1 MVRAMASVDP
11 APGAAL
17 ADRPSRARAWYDA
30 NERMILGVAGILLL
44 LIAWEVLVATGQLNP
59 QFSSSPSRVFKAGI
73 GYFGSGSGLED
84 IKVTALEFAIG
95 FSGAA
100 VIGLGL
106 GLLMGWYRRFE
117 AVIDPIFNFAYT
129 SPRPALFPLFVIW
142 FGIGIESKI
151 ALVFVS
157 TIFPVVIATAVGVKT
172 VDRSLLNVAWSF
184 NGSTGQVFRTIVLPS
199 SVPHIVSG
207 IRVGL
212 GHALTAVIFGEM
224 VVANMGIGYSMGV
237 AANNFDTDLVFCG
250 FILVGAFGVTVAE
263 LLRRVEKRLETWRPD
278 IHR

>member
-1 MVRAMASVDP
+1 MSKAAGLVH
-11 APGAAL
+11 PGLTEPSAFAL
-17 ADRPSRARAWYDA
+17 WCRA
-30 NERMILGVAGILLL
+30 NERLLLGALGVLILLAVWEGAVL
-44 LIAWEVLVATGQLNP
+44 LGLVNP
-59 QFSSSPSRVFKAGI
+59 TFSSSPSRVLRTGIAYFSTGGGLTDLAVTAKEFAWGFFTAVAAGI
-73 GYFGSGSGLED
+73 
-84 IKVTALEFAIG
+84 
-95 FSGAA
+95 
-100 VIGLGL
+100 VI
-106 GLLMGWYRRFE
+106 GLLMGWFRKLD
-117 AVIDPIFNFAYT
+117 ALIDPILMFAYT

-172 VDRSLLNVAWSF
+172 VDRSFLNVAWSF
-184 NGSTGQVFRTIVLPS
+184 RASTLQVFQTIVLPS

-207 IRVGL
+207 VRVGL

-224 VVANMGIGYSMGV
+224 VVANVGIGYTMGV
-237 AANNFDTDLVFCG
+237 AANTFNTDLVFCG
-250 FILVGAFGVTVAE
+250 FILVGAIGVTIAE

>member
-1 MVRAMASVDP
+1 MGSV
-11 APGAAL
+11 ANVATEETTLSA
-17 ADRPSRARAWYDA
+17 RRSRWRAWYDSR
-30 NERMILGVAGILLL
+30 ERLVLGISGIAF
-44 LIAWEVLVATGQLNP
+44 LIIGWEALVAAGQLNP
-59 QFSSSPSRVFKAGI
+59 QFSSSPSRVLEAGI
-73 GYFGSGSGLED
+73 AYFRDGSGFQD

-100 VIGLGL
+100 VIGVGL
-106 GLLMGWYRRFE
+106 GLLMGWFRRFE

-172 VDRSLLNVAWSF
+172 VDRALLNVAWSF
-184 NGSTGQVFRTIVLPS
+184 NGSTGQIFRTIIVPS

-224 VVANMGIGYSMGV
+224 VVANVGIGYTMGV
-237 AANNFDTDLVFCG
+237 AANTFNTDLVFCG
-250 FILVGAFGVTVAE
+250 FILVGAFGVAIAE
-263 LLRRVEKRLETWRPD
+263 LLRRIERRLETWRPA

>member
-1 MVRAMASVDP
+1 MGSAANVATEETASS
-11 APGAAL
+11 A
-17 ADRPSRARAWYDA
+17 RRSRWRAWYA
-30 NERMILGVAGILLL
+30 SHERLVLGISGIAFLI
-44 LIAWEVLVATGQLNP
+44 IAWEALVSAGQLNP
-59 QFSSSPSRVFKAGI
+59 QFSSSPSRVLEAGI
-73 GYFGSGSGLED
+73 TYFGDGSGFQDLR
-84 IKVTALEFAIG
+84 ITAVEFAIG

-100 VIGLGL
+100 AIGVVL
-106 GLLMGWYRRFE
+106 GLLMGWFRRFE

-172 VDRSLLNVAWSF
+172 VDRALLNVAWSF
-184 NGSTGQVFRTIVLPS
+184 NGSTRQIFRTIIVPS

-224 VVANMGIGYSMGV
+224 VVANVGIGYTMGV
-237 AANNFDTDLVFCG
+237 AANTFNTDLVFCG
-250 FILVGAFGVTVAE
+250 FILVGAFGVAVAE
-263 LLRRVEKRLETWRPD
+263 LLRRIERRLETWRPA